1 MSHWKT
7 LRTSGLI
14 PAVLLWF
21 LAEEARA
28 CSVCYGAAESPML
41 DGLNVSILVL
51 LGITYFVVGSFAVFF
66 VHVVRRER
74 LLNGTEN
81 PRPELERREP

>member
-7 LRTSGLI
+7 LRTSGPI
-14 PAVLLWF
+14 PAALLWF

-66 VHVVRRER
+66 VHVLRREQLFTGDER
-74 LLNGTEN
+74 LH
-81 PRPELERREP
+81 PEKKRRGL